1 VSTDYISAALR
12 RLVSERA
19 QGRCEY
25 CKISEQSVL
34 VPHEIDHVVAQK
46 HGGLTEA
53 DNLALSCT
61 LCNKYKGSDIASIDP
76 ETGQLTFLYH
86 PRRDSWPDHFQLQNA
101 RFIPLTPVGRV
112 TVRLLQLNHPDRMT
126 ERELLIAAG
135 VFATSR

>member
-1 VSTDYISAALR
+1 MSTDYISAALR
-12 RLVSERA
+12 RLVNERA
-19 QGRCEY
+19 RGRCEY
-25 CKISEQSVL
+25 CKISEHSVL
-34 VPHEIDHVVAQK
+34 VPHEIDHIIAQK

-76 ETGQLTFLYH
+76 ESGQLTFLYH
-86 PRRDSWPDHFQLQNA
+86 PRRDSWSDHLQLQTA

-135 VFATSR
+135 LFATSR